1 MINARRNI
9 GWAGSSIANS
19 LTSRETKETE
29 GGKQGK
35 VDERRRSDGD
45 DEVSGADVPGQS
57 EPRMD
62 DAHTDFQRDLDQ
74 IYFDFHSNKHDSN
87 Y

>member
-9 GWAGSSIANS
+9 GRAGSSIAS
-19 LTSRETKETE
+19 SSTSRETKETE
-29 GGKQGK
+29 GGKQER

-62 DAHTDFQRDLDQ
+62 DAHTDFRGTSFSLEQT
-74 IYFDFHSNKHDSN
+74 
-87 Y
+87 

>member
-1 MINARRNI
+1 MINSRRNI

-19 LTSRETKETE
+19 STSRETKETE

-35 VDERRRSDGD
+35 VDERRRD

-74 IYFDFHSNKHDSN
+74 IYFV
-87 Y
+87 YT